1 MMPTYPTRTIR
12 RRTLFSAAVAT
23 AVMALTACSGGSD
36 GSGLYQS
43 SESGWDYVQIDG
55 DSVVTI
61 DPERADF
68 PQAIEDMEKGDVDLE
83 ASYIGEK
90 GTLNEARDTVIWD
103 GGGDDPIE
111 ITDDMIRL
119 DGDAYIALDSD
130 QAKAA
135 REKELADWHKQN
147 D

>member
-1 MMPTYPTRTIR
+1 MPTPRTRTTR
-12 RRTLFSAAVAT
+12 RWTLFSAAVAT
-23 AVMALTACSGGSD
+23 AVMALTGCSGGSD

-43 SESGWDYVQIDG
+43 SGSAWDYVQIDG

-61 DPERADF
+61 DPKRADF
-68 PQAIEDMEKGDVDLE
+68 PQAIEDMETGDVDPA
-83 ASYIGEK
+83 ASYIGQT
-90 GTLNEARDTVIWD
+90 GTLNDARDTVIWD
-103 GGGDDPIE
+103 DGGDDPIE
-111 ITDDMIRL
+111 IADDMIRL

-135 REKELADWHKQN
+135 REKELADWHKHN

>member
-1 MMPTYPTRTIR
+1 MPTLPTRTTR
-12 RRTLFSAAVAT
+12 RWTLFSAALAT
-23 AVMALTACSGGSD
+23 AVMALTGCSGGSD
-36 GSGLYQS
+36 GSGVYQS

-61 DPERADF
+61 DPKRTDF

-90 GTLNEARDTVIWD
+90 GTLNDARDTVVWD
-103 GGGDDPIE
+103 DGGDDPIE
-111 ITDDMIRL
+111 IADDMIRL
-119 DGDAYIALDSD
+119 DGEAFIALDSD

-135 REKELADWHKQN
+135 REKELADWHEDN